1 MVRKIKWEKI
11 KNLSK
16 WKNNFKRLWIFPR
29 KKMRNLDDLS
39 KEKSRQNSFVQK
51 ELISQEN
58 SDFYSKEVILND
70 KFSRNS
76 FFEDIPVVQTTP
88 GLKYGRSNSSIKAN
102 EFLPLDLCRQSRFQ
116 IIWKYLAID
125 QVKLAIFYTWR
136 CLSLSLFCKLS
147 LCTSL

>member
-1 MVRKIKWEKI
+1 MT
-11 KNLSK
+11 
-16 WKNNFKRLWIFPR
+16 
-29 KKMRNLDDLS
+29 NLDDLS
-39 KEKSRQNSFVQK
+39 KEKSHKNSFVQK

-76 FFEDIPVVQTTP
+76 FFEDIPVVQTTL

-116 IIWKYLAID
+116 II
-125 QVKLAIFYTWR
+125 
-136 CLSLSLFCKLS
+136 
-147 LCTSL
+147 